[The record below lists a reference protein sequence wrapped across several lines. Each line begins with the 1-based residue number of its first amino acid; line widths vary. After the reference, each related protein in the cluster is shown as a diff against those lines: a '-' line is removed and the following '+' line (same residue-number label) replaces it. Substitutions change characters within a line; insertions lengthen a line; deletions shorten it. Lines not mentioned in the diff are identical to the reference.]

1 MLIEARW
8 RGEGEEEIPGNTVIS
23 ALAFSQRASP
33 FIVFSSAAAKSSFDQ
48 VIRPASLI
56 SSTQNI
62 GWGPLDN
69 SLIFP
74 CCCYPPFFS
83 LTNLK

>member
-8 RGEGEEEIPGNTVIS
+8 REGEEEIPGNTVIS
-23 ALAFSQRASP
+23 ALAFSQRAGP

-74 CCCYPPFFS
+74 AAATLPSSP
-83 LTNLK
+83 LLN